1 MDQAKPKA
9 DGLLWKQIF
18 GASDVLSHQLA
29 LQRHD
34 LAVRAPTAAGVGLA
48 CMTCWADGANWL
60 ERSR

>member
-1 MDQAKPKA
+1 MDLAKPKA

-18 GASDVLSHQLA
+18 GA
-29 LQRHD
+29 D

-48 CMTCWADGANWL
+48 CKTCWADGANWL